1 MANKR
6 RIVIDLKD
14 EGPEGSAEKPA
25 AEWPPVESMT
35 DRELSLKAGWKDW
48 FLRVYLKYF
57 FVLGA
62 FFIVYMVPAEALRSM
77 NKDISMAL
85 AFISVLII
93 VPLAIWGYWRL
104 WGYSGRWGKENPP
117 E

>member
-6 RIVIDLKD
+6 RIVIDLRDK
-14 EGPEGSAEKPA
+14 GPGSAEESA
-25 AEWPPVESMT
+25 AEGLPVESMT
-35 DRELSLKAGWKDW
+35 DQELSLKAGWKDW

-62 FFIVYMVPAEALRSM
+62 LFLVYMVPVEVLRSM
-77 NKDISMAL
+77 DRDISMAL
-85 AFISVLII
+85 AFVSVLII
-93 VPLAIWGYWRL
+93 VPLAIWGYWHL
-104 WGYSGRWGKENPP
+104 WGYSGHWGKRNPP